1 MLDRD
6 PRDIG
11 RFDRSTFL
19 SAPVSASET
28 STIGKPMKSATECI
42 ETVGEGLVRTEKRAL
57 VCRLKIVYNTA
68 CVYVCSAVG
77 AGQRR
82 GSNCWKSIFVLE
94 SSVYL
99 QSRPITSSGFL
110 VMPMTY
116 AHILCVRVH
125 EGRRRGSR
133 VYPLA

>member
-11 RFDRSTFL
+11 RFDVL

-28 STIGKPMKSATECI
+28 STIGKPMKGATEYI
-42 ETVGEGLVRTEKRAL
+42 ETVGEGLVWTEKRA
-57 VCRLKIVYNTA
+57 
-68 CVYVCSAVG
+68 CVYVASVG

-99 QSRPITSSGFL
+99 QSRPITSAFSRAFL
-110 VMPMTY
+110 SCLRSCHYT
-116 AHILCVRVH
+116 
-125 EGRRRGSR
+125 
-133 VYPLA
+133 